1 MLELLGACI
10 WMAFMSIF
18 GAFGQNAP
26 ESPKDPASRARHFVS
41 HCLTALKNELYG
53 AQVLELEPER
63 LVYRTASQQQPRV
76 LSFQSGQ
83 VLRDG
88 HPISELGENGRINFE
103 RVSPGQLKVD
113 IASEVNAQA
122 RHQAS
127 VRLSVQS

>member
-10 WMAFMSIF
+10 WMAFMSLF

-26 ESPKDPASRARHFVS
+26 EAPEDPVSRARHFVS

-53 AQVLELEPER
+53 AHIVELEAER
-63 LVYRTASQQQPRV
+63 LVYRVASEGAHRV
-76 LSFQSGQ
+76 LSFQQGQ

-88 HPISELGENGRINFE
+88 RPISELGVNGSLTFE
-103 RVSPGQLKVD
+103 RLAPDQIKVD
-113 IASEVNAQA
+113 IASEVSAQA

-127 VRLSVQS
+127 VRLSVRH